1 MSIRNLDKLLAP
13 KSVALIGAT
22 PKPGSVGAVLA
33 RNLFHAGFAGPIL
46 PVNPKYDAIEGV
58 FAYRDVASMP
68 TVPDLAVIGT
78 PPETVPGLIGELGA
92 RGCKAA
98 IVITAGFGELGEGRG
113 KELERAML
121 EAARPHLMR
130 IVGPNCLGV
139 MVPGIGLNATFAH
152 VVPPKGDLA
161 FVTQS
166 GAMATTV
173 VDWAMPR
180 KIGFSQV
187 VSLGDMTDVDF
198 GDMLDW
204 LANDGQTRAV
214 LLYIEAVTH
223 ARKFMSAARAAARL
237 KPVIVI
243 KAGRH
248 AEAAKAAASHTG
260 ALAGADAVYDAAFRR
275 AGMLRVY
282 DVDELFDAVAT
293 LAAPAIGGGD
303 RLAIL
308 TNGGGLGVLA
318 TDALMD
324 EAGHL
329 ATLDAAT
336 IRRLDGVLPKTW
348 SKGNPVD
355 IIGDADGAR
364 YQAALSALLA
374 APDVDAILALNC
386 PTAIASSVEAAEAV
400 VAVAA
405 GARLPILASW
415 LGGTAN
421 ALAARARFADAH
433 IPSFDTPDKAVR
445 GFMHL
450 VRYRRA
456 QENLM
461 EVPDAA
467 PENLAPDAAGAR
479 AAVAA
484 ALAAGLEWLPDP
496 DVRTVLAGYG
506 FTLPK
511 GELAGD
517 AAGAAAAAARIG
529 GRVALKIVSPQV
541 LHKSDVGG
549 VALDL
554 DGPRAVELAAVAM
567 AARVRAKNPAAEIR
581 GFLVQEMV
589 RRPDAHE
596 LILGASEDRQF
607 GPAILFGQ
615 GGTAV
620 EVMADTAMALPPL
633 NVKLARELIATTRV
647 SRLLKGY
654 RDRPAANVAA
664 VELAL
669 VRLSQLVCD
678 LDAVAELDINPLL
691 VDAEG
696 AIVLDARIR
705 LRRPASVVHAAR
717 LAIEPYPSDLVESIL
732 VDGVGPALLRPIR
745 PEDGPL
751 IEALVDRMDAE
762 DRRMRFFA
770 PVKQL
775 SRAQLARLTQIDYD
789 REMAFVCE
797 SPILGVGLLGVVR
810 IVADPDRLRA
820 EYAIALRSD
829 LKGIGLGRRLMVRIL
844 DYCRARGV
852 GEIFGEVMRENH
864 KMLELCRALGF
875 TISAAPDAPELVHA
889 HRTTADWPGGAK
901 LAAETAN
908 PG

>member
-1 MSIRNLDKLLAP
+1 MSIRNLDKLLDP
-13 KSVALIGAT
+13 KSIALIGAT

-33 RNLFHAGFAGPIL
+33 RNLLHGGFAGPVL

-58 FAYRDVASMP
+58 FAYRDVASLP
-68 TVPDLAVIGT
+68 TVPDLAVICT

-92 RGCKAA
+92 RGCRAA

-113 KELERAML
+113 KALERAML
-121 EAARPHLMR
+121 EAARPYLMR

-139 MVPGIGLNATFAH
+139 MAPGIGLNATFAH
-152 VVPPKGDLA
+152 VVPPKGDIA

-166 GAMATTV
+166 GAMATV
-173 VDWAMPR
+173 IVDWAKPR
-180 KIGFSQV
+180 KIGFSQL
-187 VSLGDMTDVDF
+187 VSLGDMSDVDF

-204 LANDGQTRAV
+204 LANDGQTRAI

-275 AGMLRVY
+275 AGMLRVF
-282 DVDELFDAVAT
+282 DIDELFDAVAT
-293 LAAPAIGGGD
+293 LAAPPAHGGD

-318 TDALMD
+318 VDALMD

-329 ATLDAAT
+329 ASLDAAT
-336 IRRLDGVLPKTW
+336 MARLDAVLPKTW

-355 IIGDADGAR
+355 IIGDADGPR
-364 YQAALSALLA
+364 YAAALQALLA
-374 APDVDAILALNC
+374 TPEIDAILALNC
-386 PTAIASSVEAAEAV
+386 PTAIASSVEAADAV
-400 VAVAA
+400 VAVAKN
-405 GARLPILASW
+405 ARVPVLASW
-415 LGGTAN
+415 LGGTET
-421 ALAARARFADAH
+421 ALAARARFADAR
-433 IPSFDTPDKAVR
+433 IPSFETPEKAVR

-456 QENLM
+456 QDNLM

-467 PENLAPDAAGAR
+467 PENLAPDAGAAR
-479 AAVAA
+479 TVVAA
-484 ALAAGLEWLPDP
+484 ALDAGLEWLPDP
-496 DVRTVLAGYG
+496 DVRAVLAGYG

-511 GELAGD
+511 GELATD

-554 DGPRAVELAAVAM
+554 DGPQAVALAAAAM
-567 AARVRAKNPAAEIR
+567 VARVHAKVPGAEIR

-596 LILGASEDRQF
+596 LILGTSEDRQF

-633 NVKLARELIATTRV
+633 NVKLARELIAATRV

-654 RDRPAANVAA
+654 RDRPAANMAA

-678 LDAVAELDINPLL
+678 LDAVAELDINPLV
-691 VDAEG
+691 VDAKE

-705 LRRPASVVHAAR
+705 VRRPESGVHAAR
-717 LAIEPYPSDLVESIL
+717 LAIEPYPSDLVETVL
-732 VDGVGPALLRPIR
+732 VDGAGPALLRPIR

-751 IEALVDRMDAE
+751 IETLIDRMDAD

-770 PVKQL
+770 PVKRL
-775 SRAQLARLTQIDYD
+775 SRSQLARLTQIDYD

-797 SPILGVGLLGVVR
+797 SALLGMGLLGVVR
-810 IVADPDRLRA
+810 IVADPDRARA

-844 DYCRARGV
+844 DYAKARGV
-852 GEIFGEVMRENH
+852 GEVFGDVLRENH
-864 KMLELCRALGF
+864 KMLDLCRALGF
-875 TISAAPDAPELVHA
+875 AIRSSAESPELVHA
-889 HRTTADWPGGAK
+889 VLG
-901 LAAETAN
+901 LAAWRGAPDRAEN
-908 PG
+908 GD